1 MKKAWLWIGCIAATP
16 IVLFALLTVLL
27 YLPPVQQYVVQKA
40 ADAATE
46 ALGMKAKVGR
56 VRITPFFDFSL
67 QDFLATQGSDTVL
80 QVKELVADVPFRPL
94 LDGRVDINGLELKG
108 AKMNTL
114 QLIESV
120 KISGALDYLALDS
133 RSIFLKEQQV
143 KVQKVDLK
151 KADLQILLR
160 DSVPEDTTSEPTNWK
175 VDLEKVNLDDTRL
188 QLLMDSMDIRV
199 GVGQGK
205 VRDLHMDLAEGLYQ
219 VDKAQL
225 SRSSLGLDLV
235 PGTPAE
241 GFDYQHIVLDSLELD
256 AQSILSHGSIL
267 SAKINKGSMTE
278 RSGLKLTS
286 LSGLLN
292 MDASSM
298 HAKELQ
304 LTTPY
309 SSALLN
315 ADVDMSALDEKR
327 NDGQMNVALDAV
339 LGKPDVLLAV
349 GPGMAG
355 ELNGMYP
362 DRNLT
367 ARLNM
372 QGNMQRLD
380 LTDTYMELQNA
391 VRANLSGT
399 IFAPTSDE
407 NRKGE
412 IKLDAQTQNLDFLLT
427 MLKVKDFA
435 IPHGMIARGKATFQG
450 SRYSYDGI
458 IRQGKGLLTMN
469 GVYDTK
475 SESYNADLKVDS
487 LNLHDFMPKDSLYYF
502 AGNVTAKG
510 KGTDIFSARTEAD
523 IQAQI
528 RQFQYGPNHFEG
540 IGADLQLQNHLLT
553 GNVSSDNRYLDLLG
567 SIDGYL
573 AKDTA
578 RAKLD
583 VEVTKLD
590 LKELNVARDS
600 MVWSF
605 RLGAEAQTNVK
616 DSLQAS
622 ASLTGVTVA
631 TRKRTFTPKD
641 MHTQLLV
648 HPDSVFAHV
657 DAGDFYLDIQTEEGV
672 DTLMARV
679 DSLQRIFTRQF
690 AEKQFHLDE
699 VQNAWPRACIK
710 LHSGVDN
717 PFSNYFGY
725 LGYSFKRMNLHFDVS
740 PEEGLDGD
748 LDIYSLRVDSILL
761 DTVRFVAEQ
770 QDSVLRFNG
779 QVRNNRRNPQFVFN
793 ALYAGRLMT
802 DGAMARLNLYD
813 AKNVQAIDLAARARF
828 VENGVRFTFHPDRPV
843 LAYQPYNLT
852 PGGFIQWH
860 DDGRLEGDMSILND
874 DGMGLVFK
882 GAPQEGEKQHLQLQ
896 FRKIDLDQFTS
907 VLPYVPRISGIM
919 DGELTATQPL
929 EGRLRADGILKFQD
943 LAYENSPMGETVE
956 VALTMEPEEED
967 IYNLVGTLRR
977 NGQFVTTMGGDYNTA
992 TGEMDLETILYRFP
1006 ADMVNGFIPDH
1017 VVGMRGIMEGRFHL
1031 EGNTASPLING
1042 TLKTDSVFLYSD
1054 MYAVNLRLEDKEMNI
1069 NNSRL
1074 SMRNLNLLAENND
1087 KMTLNGT
1094 VDFSDLEN
1102 ILLNLSMRATN
1113 FNIIDKPKNS
1123 QSLVYGKAYVDANA
1137 TVTGP
1142 LDELKLKGSVSL
1154 LGSTDVAYVLK
1165 DSPLTVEDRLSEL
1178 VTFVDF
1184 NDTILVDQEIVRKQ
1198 LSGVDARLEINID
1211 EGAKVSCD
1219 LSSNRE
1225 SYVDLIGGGTLIL
1238 RFTPEGKL
1246 LMNGR
1251 YTINEGEMKY
1261 ALPVIPL
1268 KTFKIA
1274 TGSYVE
1280 FTGDVMNPKLNI
1292 TATERMRSSVSNGEG
1307 GASRTVDFNV
1317 GVLITKTLSDMGLE
1331 FTIEAPE
1338 DITVQNDL
1346 ASMSKE
1352 TQGRLAVTMLATGIY
1367 NIENSAGKG
1376 GGLNMNSALSSFL
1389 QSEISSIAGSALKTI
1404 DVQFGIEDGTSR
1416 EGKSTTDYSFRF
1428 AKRLWGNRVSII
1440 IGGKVSSSGS
1450 QVENDSFID
1459 DISLEYRLDN
1469 SGTRY
1474 VRLFH
1479 ESNFDALLDGQIK
1492 ETGGGIVLRKKMTRL
1507 GELFIFR
1514 NSAQRDRINMERQ
1527 LRREQAEEE
1536 DRHRQE
1542 GEEDQHQHG
1551 EGHHHH
1557 DENDL
1562 LEKAERQRQ
1571 YLDQKMKEKQE

>member
-1 MKKAWLWIGCIAATP
+1 MKKAWLWIGGLAATP
-16 IVLFALLTVLL
+16 IVLFLFLTVLL

-40 ADAATE
+40 VDAATE
-46 ALGMKAKVGR
+46 TLGMKARVGR

-67 QDFLATQGSDTVL
+67 QNFVAVQGTDTVL
-80 QVKELVADVPFRPL
+80 RVRELVADVPFRPL
-94 LDGRVDINGLELKG
+94 LKGLVDLDGLELKG
-108 AKMNTL
+108 AKVNTL

-160 DSVPEDTTSEPTNWK
+160 DSVPEDTTSEPVNWK
-175 VDLEKVNLDDTRL
+175 VDLEKIALADTRL

-199 GVGQGK
+199 GVGKGL
-205 VRDLHMDLAEGLYQ
+205 VGDLHMDLAENLYR

-225 SRSSLGLDLV
+225 QRSSLGVDLV
-235 PGTPAE
+235 PGKPAE
-241 GFDYQHIVLDSLELD
+241 GFDYQHIVLDSLDLD
-256 AQSILSHGSIL
+256 AQHILSHGSIL
-267 SAKINKGSMTE
+267 SAQINKGSMKE

-286 LSGLLN
+286 ISGLLN
-292 MDASSM
+292 MDERSM

-327 NDGQMNVALDAV
+327 DDGQMNVALDAV
-339 LGKPDVLLAV
+339 LGKRDLLLAV
-349 GPGMAG
+349 GPSMAK
-355 ELNGMYP
+355 ELDTMYP
-362 DRNLT
+362 DRSLT
-367 ARLNM
+367 ARMNVK
-372 QGNMQRLD
+372 GNLQRLD
-380 LTDTYMELQNA
+380 LTDTYLELQNA
-391 VRANLSGT
+391 VRADLSGT
-399 IFAPTSDE
+399 VYAPVSDE

-412 IKLDAQTQNLDFLLT
+412 IKLNAQTQNLDFLLT

-600 MVWSF
+600 MVWAF
-605 RLGAEAQTNVK
+605 RFGAEAQTNVK
-616 DSLQAS
+616 DSLHAL
-622 ASLTGVTVA
+622 ASLTDVKVA
-631 TRKRTFTPKD
+631 TRKRMFTPKD

-648 HPDSVFAHV
+648 QSDSVFAHI

-672 DTLMARV
+672 DTLLTRV

-690 AEKQFHLDE
+690 AEKRFHLDE
-699 VQNAWPRACIK
+699 VQEVWPRACIK
-710 LHSGVDN
+710 MHSGADN
-717 PFSNYFGY
+717 PFCNYFAY
-725 LGYSFKRMNLHFDVS
+725 MGYSFKRMNLHFDVS

-748 LDIYSLRVDSILL
+748 LDIYSLRVDSVLL

-793 ALYAGRLMT
+793 ALYTGRLMT

-813 AKNVQAIDLAARARF
+813 AKNKQAIDLAARARF
-828 VENGVRFTFHPDRPV
+828 VEEGLRFTFQPEQPV
-843 LAYQPYNLT
+843 LAYQTYNLN
-852 PGGFIQWH
+852 PGGFILLR
-860 DDGRLEGDMSILND
+860 DDGRLEGNMSILNNE
-874 DGMGLVFK
+874 GMGLVFTGK
-882 GAPQEGEKQHLQLQ
+882 PGEDQQQNMQLE
-896 FRKIDLDQFTS
+896 FRKIDLEQFTK
-907 VLPYVPRISGIM
+907 VLPYVPQISGIL

-929 EGRLRADGILKFQD
+929 EGKLRADGILKFQN
-943 LAYENSPMGETVE
+943 LTYEKSPMGESVE
-956 VALTMEPEEED
+956 VALSMEPEEDD

-977 NGQFVTTMGGDYNTA
+977 NGQFVTTMGGDYHTA

-1017 VVGMRGIMEGRFHL
+1017 VAGMRGIMEGNFHI
-1031 EGNTASPLING
+1031 EGSTSAPIING
-1042 TLKTDSVFLYSD
+1042 VLKTDSVYLYSD
-1054 MYAVNLRLEDKEMNI
+1054 MYAVNLRLEDKELNI
-1069 NNSRL
+1069 KDSRL
-1074 SMRNLNLLAENND
+1074 SLRNLNLMAENKD

-1094 VDFSDLEN
+1094 VDFSELDH
-1102 ILLNLSMRATN
+1102 ILLNLSMRANN
-1113 FNIIDKPKNS
+1113 FNIIDKPRNS
-1123 QSLVYGKAYVDANA
+1123 QSLLYGKAYVDANA

-1142 LDELKLKGSVSL
+1142 LDELMLKGSVSL
-1154 LGSTDVAYVLK
+1154 LGTTDVTYVLK

-1184 NDTILVDQEIVRKQ
+1184 NDTIMVDREIARKEI
-1198 LSGVDARLEINID
+1198 SGIDARLEINID

-1219 LSSNRE
+1219 LSNNRE
-1225 SYVDLIGGGTLIL
+1225 SYVDLIGGGVLVL
-1238 RFTPEGKL
+1238 RFTPDGKL
-1246 LMNGR
+1246 LINGR
-1251 YTINEGEMKY
+1251 YTINQGEMKY

-1268 KTFKIA
+1268 KTFTIA
-1274 TGSYVE
+1274 NGSYVE

-1292 TATERMRSSVSNGEG
+1292 AATERMRSSVSNGEG
-1307 GASRTVDFNV
+1307 AGARTVEFNV
-1317 GVLITKTLSDMGLE
+1317 GVLITKTLNDMGLE

-1338 DITVQNDL
+1338 DLTVQNDL
-1346 ASMSKE
+1346 AGMSKE
-1352 TQGRLAVTMLATGIY
+1352 VQGRLAVTMMATGLY
-1367 NIENSAGKG
+1367 MVENNSK
-1376 GGLNMNSALSSFL
+1376 GGLNMNSALNSFL
-1389 QSEISSIAGSALKTI
+1389 QSEISSIAGSALQTI
-1404 DVQFGIEDGTSR
+1404 DVSFGIEDGTNR

-1428 AKRLWGNRVSII
+1428 AKRLWNNRVSII
-1440 IGGKVSSSGS
+1440 IGGKVSSSGN
-1450 QVENDSFID
+1450 QVENNSFID

-1479 ESNFDALLDGQIK
+1479 ESNFDALLDGQVK
-1492 ETGGGIVLRKKMTRL
+1492 ETGAGVVLRKKMTRL
-1507 GELFIFR
+1507 GELFIFK
-1514 NSAQRDRINMERQ
+1514 NSVQRDRINMERER
-1527 LRREQAEEE
+1527 RREREMEERE
-1536 DRHRQE
+1536 HEHE
-1542 GEEDQHQHG
+1542 GEEHQHQH
-1551 EGHHHH
+1551 EDGHHHH
-1557 DENDL
+1557 DENEL
-1562 LEKAERQRQ
+1562 LQKAEEQRKA
-1571 YLDQKMKEKQE
+1571 LDAKLKEKKE